1 MVSYEPAGGGSSS
14 PSLALLR
21 EYRYHWRD
29 SIQSPVDWYPSVHLT
44 SHLVRFISPFAQ
56 PCTMNKRISIHD
68 LRPGMYITGMDRS
81 WFKTPF
87 LRHKWT
93 IKREDEIALL
103 RNYGIK
109 EVQIDTE
116 KGCDLA
122 ELSDVQHTSED
133 QDLSPSTSLTS
144 PRVGSGPNPEDIE
157 AARLLRAEA
166 ISTMEV
172 FFRQMETPTPQH
184 IQEVRSVVSI
194 LLDGILDH
202 QAAMVSLIQMRRF
215 DPNLASHGVDTGM
228 LAMAIGQEH
237 GCDPTQ
243 LKLVGLAALLHD
255 IGQLRLPLNMIRK
268 VERFTPQEQ
277 KLMQAHCEMGV
288 AILKQFPDIPDES
301 KRMVLEH
308 HERLDGSGYPR
319 GLRGLQISELTQ
331 ILSIADTYDAQI
343 SGRCSCPPVPPARAL
358 SELYQAAVGGQYHL
372 YLVQR
377 LIQLLGVYPIGSL
390 VRLNT
395 GEQAVVVWVSSH
407 SRMTPT
413 IKLLKDSLDQPYP
426 EQEIIDLAAQSPT
439 TPHRSIEK
447 ALDPIREGWDMSKI
461 LEALW

>member
-1 MVSYEPAGGGSSS
+1 MK
-14 PSLALLR
+14 
-21 EYRYHWRD
+21 
-29 SIQSPVDWYPSVHLT
+29 
-44 SHLVRFISPFAQ
+44 
-56 PCTMNKRISIHD
+56 KRISIQD

-103 RNYGIK
+103 RSYGIQ
-109 EVQIDTE
+109 EVQIDTD
-116 KGCDLA
+116 KGCDLP
-122 ELSDVQHTSED
+122 EVTDLHPTSGED
-133 QDLSPSTSLTS
+133 DPSLETPSPPTSFGL
-144 PRVGSGPNPEDIE
+144 GPNPEDIE
-157 AARLLRAEA
+157 SARLLRAEA
-166 ISTMEV
+166 ISALDV
-172 FFRQMETPTPQH
+172 FFRQMEAPSSQH
-184 IQEVRSVVSI
+184 LLEIRSVVST
-194 LLDGILDH
+194 LLDGILEH

-237 GCDPTQ
+237 GCDPPQ

-255 IGQLRLPLNMIRK
+255 IGQLRLPLNLIRK
-268 VERFTPQEQ
+268 VQIFTHEEH

-288 AILKQFPDIPDES
+288 AVLNQFPDIPDES
-301 KRMVLEH
+301 KRMILEH
-308 HERLDGSGYPR
+308 HERLDGSGYPK
-319 GLRGLQISELTQ
+319 GLRGHHISELTQ

-343 SGRCSCPPVPPARAL
+343 SGRCSFPPVPPARAL
-358 SELYQAAVGGQYHL
+358 SELYRAAVQGQYHP

-395 GEQAVVVWVSSH
+395 DEQAIVVWVHRH
-407 SRMTPT
+407 SRLAPT
-413 IKLLKDSLDQPYP
+413 IKLLKDSSGRPYP
-426 EQEIIDLAAQSPT
+426 EQEIIDLAAQHAQ
-439 TPHRSIEK
+439 TPSRSIEK
-447 ALDPIREGWDMSKI
+447 VLDPHQEGWDISKI

>member
-1 MVSYEPAGGGSSS
+1 MK
-14 PSLALLR
+14 
-21 EYRYHWRD
+21 
-29 SIQSPVDWYPSVHLT
+29 
-44 SHLVRFISPFAQ
+44 
-56 PCTMNKRISIHD
+56 KRIAIRD
-68 LRPGMYITGMDRS
+68 LRPGMYITGMDQS

-103 RNYGIK
+103 RNYGIQ

-122 ELSDVQHTSED
+122 EAPDVQQTSED
-133 QDLSPSTSLTS
+133 QDLSPTAPLPS
-144 PRVGSGPNPEDIE
+144 PGFDPGPNPEDIE
-157 AARLLRAEA
+157 SARILRAEA
-166 ISTMEV
+166 ISTLDL
-172 FFRQMETPTPQH
+172 FFRQMEGPSPH
-184 IQEVRSVVSI
+184 HLQEIRNVVST
-194 LLDGILDH
+194 LLNGILEH
-202 QAAMVSLIQMRRF
+202 QSAMVALIQMRRF
-215 DPNLASHGVDTGM
+215 EPNLASHGVDTGV

-237 GCDPTQ
+237 GCEPSQ

-268 VERFTPQEQ
+268 VERFTAQEQ

-288 AILKQFPDIPDES
+288 AILNQFADIPDES

-308 HERLDGSGYPR
+308 HERLDGSGYPK
-319 GLRGLQISELTQ
+319 GLRGKQISELTQ

-343 SGRCSCPPVPPARAL
+343 SGRCSFPPVPPARAL
-358 SELYQAAVGGQYHL
+358 SELYRAAVEGQYHL

-395 GEQAVVVWVSSH
+395 GEQAVVVWVHSH
-407 SRMTPT
+407 SRLTPT
-413 IKLLKDSLDQPYP
+413 IKLLKDPSGRPYP
-426 EQEIIDLAAQSPT
+426 EQDIIDLSAQGAH
-439 TPHRSIEK
+439 TPLRSIEK
-447 ALDPIREGWDMSKI
+447 TLDPHQEGWDISNI

>member
-1 MVSYEPAGGGSSS
+1 MK
-14 PSLALLR
+14 
-21 EYRYHWRD
+21 
-29 SIQSPVDWYPSVHLT
+29 
-44 SHLVRFISPFAQ
+44 
-56 PCTMNKRISIHD
+56 KRISIQD

-103 RNYGIK
+103 RSYGIQ
-109 EVQIDTE
+109 EVQIDTD
-116 KGCDLA
+116 KGCDLP
-122 ELSDVQHTSED
+122 EVTDLHPTLGEDDPSLETPSPPTSFG
-133 QDLSPSTSLTS
+133 L
-144 PRVGSGPNPEDIE
+144 GPNPEDIE
-157 AARLLRAEA
+157 SARLLRAEA
-166 ISTMEV
+166 ISALDV
-172 FFRQMETPTPQH
+172 FFRQMEAPSYQH
-184 IQEVRSVVSI
+184 LQEIRSVVST
-194 LLDGILDH
+194 LLDGILEH

-237 GCDPTQ
+237 GCDTPQ

-255 IGQLRLPLNMIRK
+255 IGQLRLPLNLIRK
-268 VERFTPQEQ
+268 VQIFTHEEH

-288 AILKQFPDIPDES
+288 AVLNQFPDIPDES
-301 KRMVLEH
+301 KRMILEH
-308 HERLDGSGYPR
+308 HERLDGSGYPK
-319 GLRGLQISELTQ
+319 GLRGHHISELTQ

-343 SGRCSCPPVPPARAL
+343 SGRCSFPPVPPARAL
-358 SELYQAAVGGQYHL
+358 SELYRAAVQGQYHP

-395 GEQAVVVWVSSH
+395 GEQAIVVWVHSH
-407 SRMTPT
+407 SRLTPT
-413 IKLLKDSLDQPYP
+413 IKLLKDSLGRPYL
-426 EQEIIDLAAQSPT
+426 EQEIIDLAAQHAQ
-439 TPHRSIEK
+439 TPSRSIEK
-447 ALDPIREGWDMSKI
+447 VLDPHQEGWDISKI